1 MPKTKKSKKNIK
13 KSNEKISISSLCNI
27 SGIQDELD
35 PFASTNNELDDCLA
49 LMDQSLETTS
59 TTETTKKESQAS
71 SSVIATTKLWK
82 GPSSSSKSHTADNF
96 SLPNI
101 QVELARHKHIAD
113 LSKYLL
119 SKAKHL
125 RMPSFERWLLDSKME
140 ERTKRMLIQEQANVE
155 SHQKKQD
162 KKIKRLKRK
171 RKDLQS
177 NLERHLSSSGLRV
190 QIDFDCVIPTMADV
204 EDDASDRLEQE
215 IKAGFD
221 NDDEKDERMSPQ
233 EIVRELCD
241 MACKAGRHLQ
251 NLSQHLG
258 EVHSDHYF
266 GNKSH
271 STTSSRIVLEVANNS
286 SVDTQKSN
294 DSEKDNKTYS
304 LVYSRKAKG
313 DGKKPKPFVVKIN
326 ADHYEK
332 LRIMFHHVHDTTK
345 STRPLHVPPALTIG
359 TNPKQYSPATH
370 IFHHLVFCMLIRYA
384 SLAGAQQL
392 LDLRGGGMQG
402 AIHSQVFDSI
412 AQQGYENI
420 MECFASPLN
429 VYNSQYFS
437 IFHQDLD
444 VHFGSCG
451 DFFSI
456 PYNYFRKGGVHEA
469 NPPFSP
475 GLMTKMIEKME
486 EHLMFA
492 DAMSSKGKECPLTF
506 VVVVPS
512 CSSKSRENLVQ
523 QFAWTS
529 FNAMLRSRFMSR
541 HIVLGARQHGY
552 VEGAQHMRPTRFKES
567 QYDTSV
573 IILQSKD
580 ARKKAKDFAGNEFES
595 QVRAA
600 FASQHAQE
608 LEERRSHND
617 GKETTEHSQSD
628 QDVEDEDSDKDEA
641 VPVQSTTSNK
651 SNKRKKEPREKKT
664 KKSKKKRRKI

>member
-1 MPKTKKSKKNIK
+1 MPKTKKIKKK
-13 KSNEKISISSLCNI
+13 KSVQKSNEKISISSLCNI
-27 SGIQDELD
+27 SGIQNELD

-49 LMDQSLETTS
+49 LMDQSLENKTETAKKETHVTTS
-59 TTETTKKESQAS
+59 FT
-71 SSVIATTKLWK
+71 ATTNLWK
-82 GPSSSSKSHTADNF
+82 VPSSSSSSHTSDDF

-113 LSKYLL
+113 ISKYLL
-119 SKAKHL
+119 AKAKHL
-125 RMPSFERWLLDSKME
+125 RMPSFERWLIDSKME

-155 SHQKKQD
+155 SHQKKGD
-162 KKIKRLKRK
+162 KAIKRLKRK

-204 EDDASDRLEQE
+204 EDDASERLLEE
-215 IKAGFD
+215 IKAGFE
-221 NDDEKDERMSPQ
+221 NDDDGKDSQLSPQ

-266 GNKSH
+266 GSKSH
-271 STTSSRIVLEVANNS
+271 STTSSRIVLEVANNN
-286 SVDTQKSN
+286 N
-294 DSEKDNKTYS
+294 DDHSDKETKTYS

-326 ADHYEK
+326 TDHYEK

-402 AIHSQVFDSI
+402 AIHSQVFDCI
-412 AQQGYENI
+412 AKQGYENI

-429 VYNSQYFS
+429 VYNSKYFS

-492 DAMSSKGKECPLTF
+492 DVMSSKGKECPLTF

-512 CSSKSRENLVQ
+512 CSSKSRENIVQ

-529 FNAMLRSRFMSR
+529 LNAMLRSKFMSK

-552 VEGAQHMRPTRFKES
+552 VEGAQHLRPTRFKES

-580 ARKKAKDFAGNEFES
+580 ARKKAKDFASDDFES

-600 FASQHAQE
+600 FASQHEQE
-608 LEERRSHND
+608 LEKRRSQNNE
-617 GKETTEHSQSD
+617 KVNIEQSESD
-628 QDVEDEDSDKDEA
+628 QDVQDVENEGSDED
-641 VPVQSTTSNK
+641 VPVQSAKKTNSK

-664 KKSKKKRRKI
+664 KKSKKKRRKT